1 MKSHRSRILILFFGF
16 ACLWACLL
24 VRAAWIQLIP
34 NERLEALKRRQ
45 FETTI
50 TLGNRRGEILDRHGN
65 ELATSA
71 PAWSLFADPKVLEN
85 PRDAARKLA
94 EVFRKKHPSA
104 EKRRVAKLLHEKIKN
119 RKRRFVWV
127 ERQLPSDVK
136 KEIEKLKIK
145 GLGFIEEPKRIYPN
159 ERLLSNVL
167 GFVGQEGR
175 GLEGLELKYNDA
187 LSGARRKVALQ
198 KDARGRPLVI
208 NGRLFTEV
216 PDGATVELTIDR
228 ELQYVVERELSE
240 AVLMHEA
247 AAGTALVLNAQT
259 SEILA
264 MATLPTFNSNEGT
277 RFPADVRRNRIVTD
291 LFEPGSTM
299 KTFVMAAAIEQGE
312 VQPNTKIFGE
322 WGQMRLA
329 DRVIREADS
338 NHKFGMI
345 TITEALVHSSNIVS
359 AKVAKMIGADLL
371 RKSYLAFG
379 FGEQSGV
386 DLPGEAKGMLQA
398 LPWREHLLANISFGH
413 GVAVTP
419 LQVANAYAAIANG
432 GMLKRPYIVKSIR
445 DAETGEV
452 VEEQPKAIRRAI
464 SEDTAAKVR
473 LMLSA
478 TTMEKGT
485 GVNARVPG
493 FPVAGKTGTAQR
505 VLEGGRG
512 YEPGAYVSS
521 FVGFLP
527 VNDPKY
533 VIFVA
538 LDKPQKNYY
547 GSAVAAPVFAKIAR
561 FAVTRAGL
569 SPVLITA
576 KNVIPHDAAQK
587 ARNPKAE
594 ASAWRAEHG
603 LLTERERHRERSKED
618 ARKAAARAAELAV
631 LTSGFDGGSGSMV
644 TAAARGPA
652 DFVNRMTGSSG
663 SAAADSQAD
672 WSQSSSN
679 SPAGAVELPPN
690 AIRVP
695 DVVGL
700 SLREAMQAMT
710 DAGVPWQA
718 VHAKGVGFVSRQSPE
733 AGTITQLRRVRLELK
748 LFE

>member
-1 MKSHRSRILILFFGF
+1 
-16 ACLWACLL
+16 
-24 VRAAWIQLIP
+24 
-34 NERLEALKRRQ
+34 
-45 FETTI
+45 
-50 TLGNRRGEILDRHGN
+50 
-65 ELATSA
+65 
-71 PAWSLFADPKVLEN
+71 
-85 PRDAARKLA
+85 
-94 EVFRKKHPSA
+94 
-104 EKRRVAKLLHEKIKN
+104 
-119 RKRRFVWV
+119 
-127 ERQLPSDVK
+127 
-136 KEIEKLKIK
+136 
-145 GLGFIEEPKRIYPN
+145 
-159 ERLLSNVL
+159 
-167 GFVGQEGR
+167 
-175 GLEGLELKYNDA
+175 
-187 LSGARRKVALQ
+187 
-198 KDARGRPLVI
+198 
-208 NGRLFTEV
+208 
-216 PDGATVELTIDR
+216 
-228 ELQYVVERELSE
+228 
-240 AVLMHEA
+240 
-247 AAGTALVLNAQT
+247 
-259 SEILA
+259 
-264 MATLPTFNSNEGT
+264 
-277 RFPADVRRNRIVTD
+277 
-291 LFEPGSTM
+291 
-299 KTFVMAAAIEQGE
+299 
-312 VQPNTKIFGE
+312 
-322 WGQMRLA
+322 
-329 DRVIREADS
+329 
-338 NHKFGMI
+338 
-345 TITEALVHSSNIVS
+345 
-359 AKVAKMIGADLL
+359 
-371 RKSYLAFG
+371 
-379 FGEQSGV
+379 
-386 DLPGEAKGMLQA
+386 
-398 LPWREHLLANISFGH
+398 
-413 GVAVTP
+413 VTP

-652 DFVNRMTGSSG
+652 GFVNRMTGSSG

-679 SPAGAVELPPN
+679 SPAELRELPPN

-700 SLREAMQAMT
+700 SLREAMQAMA

>member
-1 MKSHRSRILILFFGF
+1 MKSHRTRILILFFGF
-16 ACLWACLL
+16 ACLWVCLL
-24 VRAAWIQLIP
+24 TRAAWIQLIP

-71 PAWSLFADPKVLEN
+71 PAWSLFADPKVIES
-85 PRDAARKLA
+85 PRNAARQVA
-94 EVFRKKHPSA
+94 EILKKRHPAA
-104 EKRRVAKLLHEKIKN
+104 ERRRVARLLYDKIKS
-119 RKRRFVWV
+119 RKRRFVWI
-127 ERQLPSDVK
+127 ERQLTSELKQD
-136 KEIEKLKIK
+136 IERLKIK
-145 GLGFIEEPKRIYPN
+145 GFGFIEEPKRIYPN

-175 GLEGLELKYNDA
+175 GLEGLELMYNDA

-216 PDGATVELTIDR
+216 PDGATLELTIDR
-228 ELQYVVERELSE
+228 EIQYVVERELSE
-240 AVLMHEA
+240 AVTRHEA
-247 AAGTALVLNAQT
+247 AAGTAIVLNAQT

-264 MATLPTFNSNEGT
+264 MATLPTFNSNEGP
-277 RFPADVRRNRIVTD
+277 RFGAEVRRNRTVTD

-329 DRVIREADS
+329 DRIIREADS
-338 NHKFGMI
+338 KHKFGMI
-345 TITEALVHSSNIVS
+345 TITEALAASSNIVS
-359 AKVAKMIGADLL
+359 AKVAKMMGAESV
-371 RKSYLAFG
+371 RNAYINFG
-379 FGEQSGV
+379 FGEASGV
-386 DLPGEAKGMLQA
+386 DLPGEAKGLLLP
-398 LPWREHLLANISFGH
+398 LPWRDHLLANISFGH
-413 GVAVTP
+413 GIAVTP

-432 GMLKRPYIVKSIR
+432 GILKRPYILKSIR

-452 VEEQPKAIRRAI
+452 VEEQAKELRRVI
-464 SEDTAAKVR
+464 SDDTAAKMR

-478 TTMEKGT
+478 TTMESGT

-527 VNDPKY
+527 ANDPKY

-538 LDKPQKNYY
+538 LDKPQKDYY

-561 FAVTRAGL
+561 FTVTRAGL

-576 KNVIPHDAAQK
+576 KNLIPHDAAQK

-603 LLTERERHRERSKED
+603 LLSERERRREENK
-618 ARKAAARAAELAV
+618 KVAARAAELAV
-631 LTSGFDGGSGSMV
+631 LTSGFDGGAGSLV
-644 TAAARGPA
+644 TAAARGP
-652 DFVNRMTGSSG
+652 TGIMGRLMAATPDSASSVDLSMATDVEG
-663 SAAADSQAD
+663 SM
-672 WSQSSSN
+672 
-679 SPAGAVELPPN
+679 ELPPHS
-690 AIRVP
+690 IRVP
-695 DVVGL
+695 DVIGL
-700 SLREAMQAMT
+700 SLREAMQAMS
-710 DAGVPWQA
+710 DAGVPWQSIQ
-718 VHAKGVGFVSRQSPE
+718 AKGVGFVSRQSPE
-733 AGTITQLRRVRLELK
+733 AGTITQLRRVNLELK